1 MFRVTGSMVSMGR
14 AMDRISQVPP
24 ESTRHGAEASI
35 PRFLSILLADEDI
48 ERERLPNKTYL
59 YYTQVGFTNCVAI
72 FCSPVSRLVESFEFS
87 SLEFA
92 SDFGLPWRDLVYRFI
107 KKGTHY

>member
-1 MFRVTGSMVSMGR
+1 MVSMGR

-48 ERERLPNKTYL
+48 ERERLLKKT
-59 YYTQVGFTNCVAI
+59 
-72 FCSPVSRLVESFEFS
+72 
-87 SLEFA
+87 
-92 SDFGLPWRDLVYRFI
+92 DLC
-107 KKGTHY
+107 